1 MFFLG
6 TSLPI
11 YSTWAVRIHDQNITP
26 SFSFCSPFLRPDAK
40 RSEVELISLAKK
52 MMRRRWTCLANR
64 PYNHHANCGQEET
77 RLSRKSYDEM
87 KDFHFILAVILSISE
102 QSSENSTAQR
112 SDGQTKSPLGLY
124 RNGMQHLWQAPVN

>member
-52 MMRRRWTCLANR
+52 NDAKTMDLSGKQAIQPSCKLWSR
-64 PYNHHANCGQEET
+64 GDEVEQE
-77 RLSRKSYDEM
+77 
-87 KDFHFILAVILSISE
+87 VI
-102 QSSENSTAQR
+102 
-112 SDGQTKSPLGLY
+112 
-124 RNGMQHLWQAPVN
+124 